1 MRPATFDEGTEVLRS
16 DHLPVARPR
25 RSLWSRYFVTLFV
38 AVIVPLVLGAVS
50 EAWFVYRDQRLHLNE
65 VLQVEARSAADRI
78 QTFLDGICDQLGWV
92 VQFPWTHG
100 DDDRRRVDAL
110 RLLQQVPAVVSVAL
124 IDPTGTERVFVS
136 RLSLNRI
143 GRGGD
148 MSADPAVIGA
158 RASRVWYGPVEYRG
172 ESEPYMRIAV
182 AGNRA
187 AAGIVIAEINLKLIW
202 DVIAAIK
209 IGDTGHA
216 LVVDDSGRLIAHP
229 DISLVLRGGSASGD
243 FNRLK
248 SVVSAAN
255 GSAVATTGDDGKP
268 VVALSVRANNVG
280 WTVIAQQ
287 PVLEAFESIR
297 ASLWHSLVLIA
308 IGTVIASAL
317 AYWLAHRMSGP
328 IRQLEDGVQRV
339 GRGQL
344 DHRITMESGDEL
356 EQLAVRFNQMAEELA
371 ASQKKSERI
380 SRLKQFLPPQVAELV
395 EHSDQRLLD
404 GQRREVVAIFGDLRG
419 FTAFSARAEPDAIM
433 EVLREYYDAV
443 GAVTTRH
450 EATLIRFAGDG
461 VMVLVNA
468 PVTCEN
474 PAHHGVRLAIDM
486 QVAVQSL
493 ADRWCAAGR
502 AMGFGVG
509 IAMGPA
515 TVGTVGYEGRLDYT
529 AIGNV
534 VNLASRLCSL
544 ADDAQI
550 LVDPAVAE
558 KVKDSIALVSLGER
572 SIKGYDKAMEVFAVP
587 RSDMAIRK
595 PGRQLERAERRGLAG
610 SRQISR
616 RRVMAKV
623 DIVSS

>member
-1 MRPATFDEGTEVLRS
+1 MRPATFDGGTEVLTS
-16 DHLPVARPR
+16 DHPPVARLR

-38 AVIVPLVLGAVS
+38 AVVVPLILGAVS

-78 QTFLDGICDQLGWV
+78 QTFLDGIRDQLGWV
-92 VQFPWTHG
+92 VQFPWTQG
-100 DDDRRRVDAL
+100 DDGRRRIDAL
-110 RLLQQVPAVVSVAL
+110 RLLQQVPAIASVTL
-124 IDPTGTERVFVS
+124 VDPTGTERIFVS

-148 MSADPAVIGA
+148 LSADPAVVGA
-158 RASRVWYGPVEYRG
+158 RASGVWYGPVQYRA

-182 AGNRA
+182 AGNRV
-187 AAGIVIAEINLKLIW
+187 AAGIVIAEIDLKLIW

-216 LVVDDSGRLIAHP
+216 LVVDEHGRLIAHP
-229 DISLVLRGGSASGD
+229 DISLVLRGDAASGY

-248 SVVSAAN
+248 SAVEAAD
-255 GSAVATTGDDGKP
+255 GSAVSTTGEDGKP
-268 VVALSVRANNVG
+268 VVALSVRATDVG

-287 PVLEAFESIR
+287 PALEAFESIR
-297 ASLWHSLVLIA
+297 ASLWRSLGLIVIGAVL
-308 IGTVIASAL
+308 ASVL

-344 DHRITMESGDEL
+344 DHRITIASGDEL
-356 EQLAVRFNQMAEELA
+356 EQLAIRFNQMARELT

-380 SRLKQFLPPQVAELV
+380 NRLKQFLPPQVAELV

-419 FTAFSARAEPDAIM
+419 FTPFSARAEPDAVM
-433 EVLREYYDAV
+433 EVLREYYEAV
-443 GAVTTRH
+443 GAVTARH

-468 PVTCEN
+468 PVACEN

-486 QVAVQSL
+486 QAAVQSL
-493 ADRWCAAGR
+493 ADRWCAAGH

-529 AIGNV
+529 AIGNA

-558 KVKDSIALVSLGER
+558 QVKDSIALVSLGER
-572 SIKGYDKAMEVFAVP
+572 SIKGYDQAMQVFAVS
-587 RSDMAIRK
+587 RGCAAIRESGLSARTCREAGF
-595 PGRQLERAERRGLAG
+595 GRSAADLLPTGDG
-610 SRQISR
+610 
-616 RRVMAKV
+616 
-623 DIVSS
+623 